1 MGKRYYI
8 YGGVTQGGADDHLS
22 PVEQYSLQSTH
33 FAPID
38 IYETDDCLVI
48 DVEIPG
54 ISADDVSISIE
65 NNILVIEGVKRKD
78 STEGNRLHY
87 LCMERTFG
95 AFRRSIKMDLDIDDT
110 SRLDAS
116 YSGGVLRVKIAK
128 RGKKNKE
135 KIFIP
140 IKEGG

>member
-1 MGKRYYI
+1 MGKKLYI
-8 YGGVTQGGADDHLS
+8 YGGITQGGGLDPLP
-22 PVEQYSLQSTH
+22 PVEQYSVQSTH

-54 ISADDVSISIE
+54 MSTDDISISIE
-65 NNILVIEGVKRKD
+65 NNILIIEGVKRKD
-78 STEGNRLHY
+78 SSGGKRLHY

-95 AFRRSIKMDLDIDDT
+95 AFRRGIKIDLDIDDT
-110 SRLDAS
+110 SGLDAS

-128 RGKKNKE
+128 RAKKNKE

-140 IKEGG
+140 IKEG